1 MPAGT
6 ATLNFGAFPGS
17 VEAEVDVT
25 GQTGFVAASQV
36 EAWVLPIATADH
48 SADEHMA
55 ERIRVTAVYKVNGT
69 LTIRGFNNDSPVF
82 RADNR
87 CGAQPQRLW
96 GQWSIGWAWK
106 A

>member
-17 VEAEVDVT
+17 VEAEVDVA
-25 GQTGFVAASQV
+25 GQTGFVATSQV

-48 SADEHMA
+48 SADEHMT
-55 ERIRVTAVYKVNGT
+55 ERLRVTAVYKVNGT
-69 LTIRGFNNDSPVF
+69 LTIRGFNDDSPAF
-82 RADNR
+82 RASDS
-87 CGAQPQRLW
+87 AQRQRLW